1 MKQQVIRLSP
11 HQNGK
16 VFAVLMAVSSLV
28 FVFPFMLLVGLAA
41 PPQSG
46 PPLLVLVLLPLFYL
60 VLGYIMVAVACWI
73 YNRMFRFVGG
83 IEFEA
88 RSADA

>member
-1 MKQQVIRLSP
+1 
-11 HQNGK
+11 
-16 VFAVLMAVSSLV
+16 
-28 FVFPFMLLVGLAA
+28 
-41 PPQSG
+41 
-46 PPLLVLVLLPLFYL
+46 LPLFYL